1 MQLPGVP
8 STAPSQFIPSEPE
21 QFGYTR
27 DSLPLRVD
35 PIIERFV
42 NILMKDGKK
51 QRASRQVHKM
61 LELLSQ
67 MTKTNPVVALSR
79 AVRLASPLTRMQSQR
94 QGARTVHV
102 PIALN
107 ERQGQRRA
115 IRGIIN
121 ASEKR
126 NDRDLSARLTLEV
139 CAVLDGS
146 SSVLAKKDEA
156 HKIATMNRS
165 NLSTRV

>member
-1 MQLPGVP
+1 
-8 STAPSQFIPSEPE
+8 
-21 QFGYTR
+21 FGYTK
-27 DSLPLRVD
+27 DSLPFRVD
-35 PIIERFV
+35 PILERFI

-67 MTKTNPVVALSR
+67 MTRTNPVVALSR
-79 AVRLASPLTRMQSQR
+79 AIQQASPLTRMQSQR
-94 QGARTVHV
+94 QGARTLQV

-115 IRGIIN
+115 IQGIIN

-126 NDRDLSARLTLEV
+126 NDRDLSARLALEV
-139 CAVLDGS
+139 CAVLDGTS
-146 SSVLAKKDEA
+146 NVLAKKEEA

-165 NLSTRV
+165 NL